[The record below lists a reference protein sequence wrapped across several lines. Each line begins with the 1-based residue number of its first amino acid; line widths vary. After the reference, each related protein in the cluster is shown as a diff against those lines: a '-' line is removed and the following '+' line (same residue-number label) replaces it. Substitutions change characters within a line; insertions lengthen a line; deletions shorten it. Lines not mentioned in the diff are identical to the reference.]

1 MAYPHVDHVIE
12 RLWRPGQPGGPRPEV
27 FALLDAARDP
37 RIYALMRRCRLDH
50 RCLYQGALP
59 LELAA
64 AAPYLVNLTPRSPF
78 TRELLEPGWG
88 QSWGIFLRS
97 PVILQDLVRHFRKF
111 LLVEDDRGRS
121 LFFRFYDPRV
131 LRAYLPTCTPGE
143 LRTFFGPVDGYCL
156 EGEEEDTMLELSPG
170 PNGLA
175 KRIVYLGS

>member
-12 RLWRPGQPGGPRPEV
+12 RLWRSGQPGERPEV

-59 LELAA
+59 PELAA
-64 AAPYLVNLTPRSPF
+64 AAPYLVNLTRRAPF
-78 TRELLEPGWG
+78 TRELLDLGWG
-88 QSWGIFLRS
+88 QSWGICLRS
-97 PVILQDLVRHFRKF
+97 PAILQDLVRHFRKF
-111 LLVEDDRGRS
+111 LLVKDERGRS

-131 LRAYLPTCTPGE
+131 LRVYLPTCTPGE
-143 LRTFFGPVDGYCL
+143 LRTFFGPVDRFCV
-156 EGEEEDTMLELSPG
+156 EGEEEDTMLEIARG
-170 PNGLA
+170 EHGLG